1 MWQPCSLRALSRDK
15 QIKEA
20 SRDDLDLEDLVMEE
34 DGIMGGK
41 LIVKL
46 NHKRLKIIENYQ

>member
-1 MWQPCSLRALSRDK
+1 MWQPCFLRALSRDK

-20 SRDDLDLEDLVMEE
+20 SRDDLDFEDLVMEE